1 MTNNS
6 KEIEEAEKAAAPEKQ
21 DLLSLNA
28 DDADRGAITL
38 SKNCIARIVSKT
50 AAGIE
55 GFARFAPKGAG
66 DILNIFSGKAYDS
79 SMVIE
84 FQDGAVNLKLA
95 VNLYYGVYLPGVIK
109 ELKTRIADQIAA
121 ITGAKVGRID
131 VYVKDLV
138 APEDVENGDKPS
150 EEDAEGDAESK
161 EE

>member
-55 GFARFAPKGAG
+55 GFARFAPK
-66 DILNIFSGKAYDS
+66 
-79 SMVIE
+79 
-84 FQDGAVNLKLA
+84 DGGVNLKLA

>member
-21 DLLSLNA
+21 DLLNLNA

-66 DILNIFSGKAYDS
+66 DILNIWQSTSTTVSICRASSRNSRQGSPTRLPRLPAPRSGGLT
-79 SMVIE
+79 SM
-84 FQDGAVNLKLA
+84 
-95 VNLYYGVYLPGVIK
+95 
-109 ELKTRIADQIAA
+109 
-121 ITGAKVGRID
+121 
-131 VYVKDLV
+131 
-138 APEDVENGDKPS
+138 
-150 EEDAEGDAESK
+150 
-161 EE
+161 

>member
-84 FQDGAVNLKLA
+84 F
-95 VNLYYGVYLPGVIK
+95 LYYGVYLPGVIK